1 MKLFIQ
7 IPCLNE
13 EATLPQT
20 LADLPK
26 RIDGID
32 EIEVMVVDDG
42 STDRT
47 VEVAREHGVK
57 HVVSHGTNRGLAAAF
72 SSGRDYALAHGAD
85 ILVNTD
91 ADNQY
96 CGADIGKLVGPI
108 LANRADIVVG
118 CRPILAH
125 KEFSPLKKFL
135 QLCGSWALRRISKT
149 TVRDAPSGFRAFSR
163 DALQRIFLHS
173 RFSYCMETLIQAG
186 ATGMRVASV
195 DIRVNP
201 KTRDSRLFKSI
212 PQYLL
217 RTGGTMIAMF
227 VLYRPGTFFTCL
239 SIPFWL
245 AALFLGCK
253 YLWLVYV
260 AERVG
265 ARFFI
270 PTLVLLLLCA
280 TLAFLLDTLAVVGTL
295 LAANRRLAE
304 EEIYL
309 LRRSLSGRNDI
320 KANCREETSGG

>member
-20 LADLPK
+20 LADLPNA
-26 RIDGID
+26 IDGVD

-57 HVVSHGTNRGLAAAF
+57 HIVSHGTNRGLAAAF

-96 CGADIGKLVGPI
+96 CGADIAKLVVPV
-108 LANRADIVVG
+108 LENRADIVVG
-118 CRPILAH
+118 CRPIVDNP
-125 KEFSPLKKFL
+125 EFSRLKKLL

-186 ATGMRVASV
+186 NTGIRVASV

-201 KTRDSRLFKSI
+201 KTRESRLFKSI
-212 PQYLL
+212 PQYI
-217 RTGGTMIAMF
+217 RKSGGTMLAMF
-227 VLYRPGTFFTCL
+227 VLYRPGRFFMMTSL
-239 SIPFWL
+239 PFWMISL
-245 AALFLGCK
+245 LIGVRALCLRWFGDGLIRNH
-253 YLWLVYV
+253 L
-260 AERVG
+260 
-265 ARFFI
+265 
-270 PTLVLLLLCA
+270 PSLLLLVVFA
-280 TLAFLLDTLAVVGTL
+280 VIAIMLDALAIIGELLKAQ
-295 LAANRRLAE
+295 RRLTE
-304 EEIYL
+304 EVLY
-309 LRRSLSGRNDI
+309 
-320 KANCREETSGG
+320 KVREREQSESKR

>member
-1 MKLFIQ
+1 MKLVIQ

-13 EATLPQT
+13 ESTLPQT

-26 RIDGID
+26 RIDGVD
-32 EIEVMVVDDG
+32 EIEVLVVDDG

-57 HVVSHGTNRGLAAAF
+57 HIVSHGTNRGLAAAS

-96 CGADIGKLVGPI
+96 CGADIAKLVVPV
-108 LANRADIVVG
+108 LENRADIVVG
-118 CRPILAH
+118 CRPIVDNP
-125 KEFSPLKKFL
+125 EFSRTKKFL

-149 TVRDAPSGFRAFSR
+149 MVRDAPSGFRAFSR

-186 ATGMRVASV
+186 AAGMRVVSV
-195 DIRVNP
+195 DVRVNP
-201 KTRDSRLFKSI
+201 KTRDSRLFRSV
-212 PQYLL
+212 PEYL
-217 RTGGTMIAMF
+217 RKTGGTMLSMF
-227 VLYRPGTFFTCL
+227 VLYRPGAFFTLL
-239 SIPFWL
+239 SAPFW
-245 AALFLGCK
+245 AFSLFLGCR

-260 AERVG
+260 ARLVG
-265 ARFFI
+265 TRFFL

-280 TLAFLLDTLAVVGTL
+280 TIAFLLDVLAVIGTL

-304 EEIYL
+304 EEVFL
-309 LRRSLSGRNDI
+309 LRKKG
-320 KANCREETSGG
+320 

>member
-20 LADLPK
+20 LADLPSH
-26 RIDGID
+26 IAGID
-32 EIEVMVVDDG
+32 EIEVLVVDDG

-47 VEVAREHGVK
+47 VEIARENGVR
-57 HVVSHGTNRGLAAAF
+57 HIVSHGTNRGLAAAF

-96 CGADIGKLVGPI
+96 CGADIAKLVIPV
-108 LANRADIVVG
+108 LENRADIVVG
-118 CRPILAH
+118 CRPIVDNP
-125 KEFSPLKKFL
+125 EFSRLKKLL

-186 ATGMRVASV
+186 AAGMRVASV
-195 DIRVNP
+195 DVRVNP
-201 KTRDSRLFKSI
+201 KTRDSRLFKSV
-212 PQYLL
+212 PEYL
-217 RTGGTMIAMF
+217 RKTGGTMLSMF
-227 VLYRPGTFFTCL
+227 VLYRPGAFFTLL
-239 SIPFWL
+239 SAPFWAFSL
-245 AALFLGCK
+245 LLGCR

-260 AERVG
+260 AKLVG
-265 ARFFI
+265 TRFFI

-280 TLAFLLDTLAVVGTL
+280 TIAFLLDVLAVVGTL

-304 EEIYL
+304 EEVFL
-309 LRRSLSGRNDI
+309 LR
-320 KANCREETSGG
+320 KKV

>member
-20 LADLPK
+20 LADLPTH
-26 RIDGID
+26 IDGID

-42 STDRT
+42 SSDRT
-47 VEVAREHGVK
+47 VEVAREHGVQ
-57 HVVSHGTNRGLAAAF
+57 HIVSHGSNRGLAAAF

-96 CGADIGKLVGPI
+96 CGADIAKLVVPVLEGH
-108 LANRADIVVG
+108 ADIVVG
-118 CRPILAH
+118 CRPIVEH
-125 KEFSPLKKFL
+125 KEFSPLKKAL

-149 TVRDAPSGFRAFSR
+149 SVRDAPSGFRAFSR
-163 DALQRIFLHS
+163 TALQRIFLHS

-186 ATGMRVASV
+186 TTGMRVASV

-212 PQYLL
+212 PQYL
-217 RTGGTMIAMF
+217 RKTGGTMLHMF
-227 VLYRPGTFFTCL
+227 LLYRPGAFFSLL
-239 SIPFWL
+239 SVPFWVL
-245 AALFLGCK
+245 SAFFGCR

-260 AERVG
+260 IHRVG
-265 ARFFI
+265 TRLFL
-270 PTLVLLLLCA
+270 PTLMLVLLFA
-280 TLAFLLDTLAVVGTL
+280 TFAILLDVLAILGVL
-295 LAANRRLAE
+295 MAANRRLTE
-304 EEIYL
+304 ESVYL
-309 LRRSLSGRNDI
+309 LRKRMDSSTSMSLV
-320 KANCREETSGG
+320 

>member
-26 RIDGID
+26 HIDGID

-47 VEVAREHGVK
+47 VEVAREHGVR
-57 HVVSHGTNRGLAAAF
+57 HIVSHGTNRGLAAAF

-85 ILVNTD
+85 LLVNTD

-96 CGADIGKLVGPI
+96 CGADIPLLVKPVLEG
-108 LANRADIVVG
+108 RADIVVG
-118 CRPILAH
+118 NRPIVEH
-125 KEFSPLKKFL
+125 KEFSPLKKAL
-135 QLCGSWALRRISKT
+135 QLCGSWALRQISKT

-163 DALQRIFLHS
+163 NALERIFLHS

-186 ATGMRVASV
+186 TTGLRVYDV

-212 PQYLL
+212 PQYL
-217 RTGGTMIAMF
+217 RKTGGTMLHMF
-227 VLYRPGTFFTCL
+227 LLYRPGTFFSLL
-239 SIPFWL
+239 SVPFWIF
-245 AALFLGCK
+245 ALFFGCR

-260 AERVG
+260 IHRVG
-265 ARFFI
+265 SRFFL
-270 PTLVLLLLCA
+270 PTLMLVLLFA
-280 TLAFLLDTLAVVGTL
+280 TFAILLDVLAILGVL
-295 LAANRRLAE
+295 LAANRRLSE
-304 EEIYL
+304 ESIYL
-309 LRRSLSGRNDI
+309 LRKG
-320 KANCREETSGG
+320 

>member
-7 IPCLNE
+7 IPCFNE

-26 RIDGID
+26 QIDGID
-32 EIEVMVVDDG
+32 EIVVMIVDDG

-47 VEVAREHGVK
+47 VEIAREHGVT
-57 HVVSHGTNRGLAAAF
+57 HIVSHGTNRGLAAAF

-85 ILVNTD
+85 VLVNTD

-118 CRPILAH
+118 CRPILTH
-125 KEFSPLKKFL
+125 EEFSPFKKFL

-186 ATGMRVASV
+186 AAGMRVVSV
-195 DIRVNP
+195 DVRVNP
-201 KTRDSRLFKSI
+201 KTRDSRLFKSV
-212 PQYLL
+212 PEYL
-217 RTGGTMIAMF
+217 RKTGATMLMMF
-227 VLYRPGTFFTCL
+227 VLYRPGAFFTLL
-239 SIPFWL
+239 SAPFW
-245 AALFLGCK
+245 AFSLFLGCR

-260 AERVG
+260 AKLVG
-265 ARFFI
+265 TRFFL

-280 TLAFLLDTLAVVGTL
+280 TIAFLLDVLAVIGTL

-304 EEIYL
+304 EEVFL
-309 LRRSLSGRNDI
+309 LRKKG
-320 KANCREETSGG
+320 

>member
-26 RIDGID
+26 HIDGID

-47 VEVAREHGVK
+47 VEVAREHGVR
-57 HVVSHGTNRGLAAAF
+57 HIVSHGSNRGLAAAF

-96 CGADIGKLVGPI
+96 CGADIAKLVVPV
-108 LANRADIVVG
+108 LENRADIVVG
-118 CRPILAH
+118 CRPILDH
-125 KEFSPLKKFL
+125 KEFSPLKKLL

-163 DALQRIFLHS
+163 PALQRIFLHS

-186 ATGMRVASV
+186 TTGMRVASV

-212 PQYLL
+212 PQYL
-217 RTGGTMIAMF
+217 RKTGGTMLHMF
-227 VLYRPGTFFTCL
+227 VLYRPGAFFTLL
-239 SIPFWL
+239 SFPFFLL
-245 AALFLGCK
+245 AAVLGIRFL
-253 YLWLVYV
+253 LLVY
-260 AERVG
+260 A
-265 ARFFI
+265 F
-270 PTLVLLLLCA
+270 PTPTRTHLPSLILLAISAFAGFLCLLLAIL
-280 TLAFLLDTLAVVGTL
+280 GSL

-304 EEIYL
+304 EQIYL
-309 LRRSLSGRNDI
+309 LRKQS
-320 KANCREETSGG
+320 

>member
-26 RIDGID
+26 QIDGID

-57 HVVSHGTNRGLAAAF
+57 HIVSHGTNRGLAAAF

-96 CGADIGKLVGPI
+96 CGADIAKLVVPV
-108 LANRADIVVG
+108 LENRADIVVG
-118 CRPILAH
+118 CRPIVDNP
-125 KEFSPLKKFL
+125 EFSRLKKLL

-186 ATGMRVASV
+186 TTGMRVSSV

-212 PQYLL
+212 PQYL
-217 RTGGTMIAMF
+217 RKTGGTMLSMF
-227 VLYRPGTFFTCL
+227 VLYRPGAFFSLL
-239 SIPFWL
+239 SAPF
-245 AALFLGCK
+245 
-253 YLWLVYV
+253 
-260 AERVG
+260 
-265 ARFFI
+265 
-270 PTLVLLLLCA
+270 
-280 TLAFLLDTLAVVGTL
+280 FLLDTILGVRFLLLVYAFPDPTRTHLPSLILLAISAFAGLLCLLLAVLGSL
-295 LAANRRLAE
+295 LAANRRLSE
-304 EEIYL
+304 DQLHL
-309 LRRSLSGRNDI
+309 LR
-320 KANCREETSGG
+320 KAK

>member
-13 EATLPQT
+13 DATLPQT

-26 RIDGID
+26 TIDGID

-57 HVVSHGTNRGLAAAF
+57 HIVSHGTNRGLAAAF

-96 CGADIGKLVGPI
+96 CGADIGKLVVPV
-108 LANRADIVVG
+108 LENRADIVVG
-118 CRPILAH
+118 CRPIVDNP
-125 KEFSPLKKFL
+125 EFSRRKKLL

-195 DIRVNP
+195 DVRVNP

-212 PQYLL
+212 PQYL
-217 RTGGTMIAMF
+217 RKTGGTMLSMF
-227 VLYRPGTFFTCL
+227 VLYRPGAFFSLL
-239 SIPFWL
+239 SVPFFLL
-245 AALFLGCK
+245 ATILGVRFL
-253 YLWLVYV
+253 LLVY
-260 AERVG
+260 A
-265 ARFFI
+265 FPD
-270 PTLVLLLLCA
+270 PTRTHLPSLILLAISAFAGLLCLLLAVLGS
-280 TLAFLLDTLAVVGTL
+280 LLG
-295 LAANRRLAE
+295 ANRRLAE
-304 EEIYL
+304 EQIYL
-309 LRRSLSGRNDI
+309 LRKQS
-320 KANCREETSGG
+320 

>member
-13 EATLPQT
+13 EDTLPQT

-47 VEVAREHGVK
+47 IEVAREHGVR
-57 HVVSHGTNRGLAAAF
+57 HVVSHGSNRGLAAAF

-108 LANRADIVVG
+108 LENRADIVVG
-118 CRPILAH
+118 CRPILNH
-125 KEFSPLKKFL
+125 KEFSSFKKML

-163 DALQRIFLHS
+163 GALERIFLHS

-186 ATGMRVASV
+186 TTGMRVASV

-212 PQYLL
+212 PQYL
-217 RTGGTMIAMF
+217 RKTGGTMLAMF
-227 VLYRPGTFFTCL
+227 VLYRPGAFFSLLSTPFFLLATTLGVRFLLLIYAFPDPDRTHLPSLILL
-239 SIPFWL
+239 SISAF
-245 AALFLGCK
+245 AG
-253 YLWLVYV
+253 LVC
-260 AERVG
+260 
-265 ARFFI
+265 
-270 PTLVLLLLCA
+270 LLL
-280 TLAFLLDTLAVVGTL
+280 AVLGTL
-295 LAANRRLAE
+295 LAANR
-304 EEIYL
+304 
-309 LRRSLSGRNDI
+309 
-320 KANCREETSGG
+320 

>member
-20 LADLPK
+20 LADLPSH
-26 RIDGID
+26 IAGID
-32 EIEVMVVDDG
+32 EIEVLVVDDG

-47 VEVAREHGVK
+47 VEIARENGVR
-57 HVVSHGTNRGLAAAF
+57 HIVSHGTNRGLAAAF
-72 SSGRDYALAHGAD
+72 STGRDYALAHGAD

-96 CGADIGKLVGPI
+96 CGADIAKLLVP
-108 LANRADIVVG
+108 LLDNRADIVVG
-118 CRPILAH
+118 CRPIVDNP
-125 KEFSPLKKFL
+125 EFSRLKKLL

-195 DIRVNP
+195 DVRVNP
-201 KTRDSRLFKSI
+201 KTRNSRLFTSI
-212 PQYLL
+212 PHYLQK
-217 RTGGTMIAMF
+217 TGGTMLAMF
-227 VLYRPGTFFTCL
+227 VLYRPGAFFTCL
-239 SIPFWL
+239 SVPFWL

-280 TLAFLLDTLAVVGTL
+280 TVAFLLDTLAVVGTL

-304 EEIYL
+304 EEVSL
-309 LRRSLSGRNDI
+309 LRKSQGKTIEPSLYER
-320 KANCREETSGG
+320 K

>member
-20 LADLPK
+20 LADLPTH
-26 RIDGID
+26 IDGID

-47 VEVAREHGVK
+47 VDVAREHGVK
-57 HVVSHGTNRGLAAAF
+57 HVVSHGSNRGLAAAF

-118 CRPILAH
+118 CRPILTH
-125 KEFSPLKKFL
+125 KEFSPFKKFL

-163 DALQRIFLHS
+163 NALSRIFLHS

-186 ATGMRVASV
+186 TTGMRVSSV

-212 PQYLL
+212 PQYL
-217 RTGGTMIAMF
+217 RKTGGTMLSMF
-227 VLYRPGTFFTCL
+227 VLYRPGAFFSLL
-239 SIPFWL
+239 SVPFFLL
-245 AALFLGCK
+245 ATILGVRFL
-253 YLWLVYV
+253 LLVY
-260 AERVG
+260 A
-265 ARFFI
+265 FPD
-270 PTLVLLLLCA
+270 PTRTHLPSLILLAISAFAGLLCLLLAVLGS
-280 TLAFLLDTLAVVGTL
+280 LLG
-295 LAANRRLAE
+295 ANRRLAE
-304 EEIYL
+304 EQIYL
-309 LRRSLSGRNDI
+309 LRKQS
-320 KANCREETSGG
+320 

>member
-7 IPCLNE
+7 IPCFNE

-26 RIDGID
+26 AIDGVD

-47 VEVAREHGVK
+47 VEVAHECGVK

-125 KEFSPLKKFL
+125 KEFSPFKKFL

-186 ATGMRVASV
+186 AAGMRVASV
-195 DIRVNP
+195 DVRVNP
-201 KTRDSRLFKSI
+201 KTRDSRLFKSV
-212 PQYLL
+212 PEYL
-217 RTGGTMIAMF
+217 RKTGGTMLSMF
-227 VLYRPGTFFTCL
+227 VLYRPGAFFTLL
-239 SIPFWL
+239 SAPFW
-245 AALFLGCK
+245 AFSLFLGCR

-260 AERVG
+260 AKLVG
-265 ARFFI
+265 TRFFL

-280 TLAFLLDTLAVVGTL
+280 TIAFLLDVLAVIGTL

-304 EEIYL
+304 EEVFL
-309 LRRSLSGRNDI
+309 LRKKG
-320 KANCREETSGG
+320 

>member
-13 EATLPQT
+13 EDTLPQT

-47 VEVAREHGVK
+47 IEVAREHGVR
-57 HVVSHGTNRGLAAAF
+57 HVVSHGSNRGLAAAF

-108 LANRADIVVG
+108 LENRADIVVG
-118 CRPILAH
+118 CRPILNH
-125 KEFSPLKKFL
+125 KEFSSFKKML

-163 DALQRIFLHS
+163 GALERIFLHS

-186 ATGMRVASV
+186 TTGMRVASV

-212 PQYLL
+212 PQYL
-217 RTGGTMIAMF
+217 RKTGGTMLAMF
-227 VLYRPGTFFTCL
+227 VLYRPGAFFSLLSTPFFLLATTLGVRFLLLIYAVPDPDRTHLPSLILL
-239 SIPFWL
+239 SISAF
-245 AALFLGCK
+245 AG
-253 YLWLVYV
+253 LVC
-260 AERVG
+260 
-265 ARFFI
+265 
-270 PTLVLLLLCA
+270 LLL
-280 TLAFLLDTLAVVGTL
+280 AVLGTL
-295 LAANRRLAE
+295 LAANRRLADE
-304 EEIYL
+304 QLFL
-309 LRRSLSGRNDI
+309 LRSENEGQKR
-320 KANCREETSGG
+320 A

>member
-20 LADLPK
+20 LADLPTH
-26 RIDGID
+26 IDGID

-57 HVVSHGTNRGLAAAF
+57 HVVSHGSNRGLAAAF

-85 ILVNTD
+85 LLVNTD

-96 CGADIGKLVGPI
+96 CGADIAKLVVPV
-108 LANRADIVVG
+108 LENKADIVVG
-118 CRPILAH
+118 CRPIVDNP
-125 KEFSPLKKFL
+125 EFSRVKKLL

-163 DALQRIFLHS
+163 NALSRIFLHS

-186 ATGMRVASV
+186 TTGMRVSSV

-212 PQYLL
+212 PQYL
-217 RTGGTMIAMF
+217 RKTGGTMLSMF
-227 VLYRPGTFFTCL
+227 VLYRPGAFFSLL
-239 SIPFWL
+239 SVPFFLL
-245 AALFLGCK
+245 ATILGVRFLI
-253 YLWLVYV
+253 LVY
-260 AERVG
+260 AFPDPNRTHLPSLILLAISAFAG
-265 ARFFI
+265 
-270 PTLVLLLLCA
+270 LLCLLLAVLGS
-280 TLAFLLDTLAVVGTL
+280 LLG
-295 LAANRRLAE
+295 ANRRLAE
-304 EEIYL
+304 EQIYL
-309 LRRSLSGRNDI
+309 LR
-320 KANCREETSGG
+320 KQP

>member
-20 LADLPK
+20 LADLPTH
-26 RIDGID
+26 IDGID

-47 VEVAREHGVK
+47 VDVAREHGVK
-57 HVVSHGTNRGLAAAF
+57 HVVSHGSNRGLAAAF

-91 ADNQY
+91 ANNQY

-118 CRPILAH
+118 CRPILTH
-125 KEFSPLKKFL
+125 KEFSPFKKFL

-163 DALQRIFLHS
+163 NALSRIFLHS

-186 ATGMRVASV
+186 TTGMRVSSV

-212 PQYLL
+212 PQYL
-217 RTGGTMIAMF
+217 RKTGGTMLSMF
-227 VLYRPGTFFTCL
+227 VLYRPGAFFSLL
-239 SIPFWL
+239 SVPFFLL
-245 AALFLGCK
+245 ATILGVRFL
-253 YLWLVYV
+253 LLVY
-260 AERVG
+260 A
-265 ARFFI
+265 FPD
-270 PTLVLLLLCA
+270 PTRTHLPSLILLAISAFAGLLCLLLAVLGS
-280 TLAFLLDTLAVVGTL
+280 LLG
-295 LAANRRLAE
+295 ANRRLAE
-304 EEIYL
+304 EQIYL
-309 LRRSLSGRNDI
+309 LRKQS
-320 KANCREETSGG
+320 

>member
-20 LADLPK
+20 LADLPTH
-26 RIDGID
+26 IDGID
-32 EIEVMVVDDG
+32 EIEVLIVDDG

-47 VEVAREHGVK
+47 VEVAREYGVK
-57 HVVSHGTNRGLAAAF
+57 HIVSHGSNRGLAAAF

-96 CGADIGKLVGPI
+96 CGADIAKLVMPV
-108 LANRADIVVG
+108 LENKADIVVG
-118 CRPILAH
+118 CRPILEH
-125 KEFSPLKKFL
+125 KEFSPLKKLL

-186 ATGMRVASV
+186 TTGMRVSSV

-212 PQYLL
+212 PQYL
-217 RTGGTMIAMF
+217 RKTGGTMLHMF
-227 VLYRPGTFFTCL
+227 VLYRPGSFFSLL
-239 SIPFWL
+239 SAPFFL
-245 AALFLGCK
+245 LSAALGVRFL
-253 YLWLVYV
+253 LLVY
-260 AERVG
+260 AFPSPGRTHFPSLILL
-265 ARFFI
+265 AISAFI
-270 PTLVLLLLCA
+270 GLVCLLLAIL
-280 TLAFLLDTLAVVGTL
+280 GSL

-304 EEIYL
+304 EQLNLARKI
-309 LRRSLSGRNDI
+309 ND
-320 KANCREETSGG
+320 GQF

>member
-20 LADLPK
+20 LADLP
-26 RIDGID
+26 RHIDGID

-47 VEVAREHGVK
+47 VEAAHEHGVR
-57 HVVSHGTNRGLAAAF
+57 HIVSHGTNRGLAAAF
-72 SSGRDYALAHGAD
+72 SSGRDYALTHGAD

-118 CRPILAH
+118 CRPILTH

-135 QLCGSWALRRISKT
+135 QLCGSWALRCISQT

-163 DALQRIFLHS
+163 NSLQRIFLHS

-186 ATGMRVASV
+186 TTGMRVASV

-212 PQYLL
+212 PQYL
-217 RTGGTMIAMF
+217 RKTGGTMLHMF
-227 VLYRPGTFFTCL
+227 VLYRPGAFFTLL
-239 SIPFWL
+239 SSPFFLL
-245 AALFLGCK
+245 AAILGIRFLV
-253 YLWLVYV
+253 LVY
-260 AERVG
+260 G
-265 ARFFI
+265 FPNPARTHLPSLILLAISAFAG
-270 PTLVLLLLCA
+270 LVCLLLAIL
-280 TLAFLLDTLAVVGTL
+280 GSL

-304 EEIYL
+304 EQIYL
-309 LRRSLSGRNDI
+309 LRKQS
-320 KANCREETSGG
+320 

>member
-20 LADLPK
+20 LADLPT

-32 EIEVMVVDDG
+32 EIEVLVVDDG

-47 VEVAREHGVK
+47 VEIAREHGVR
-57 HVVSHGTNRGLAAAF
+57 HIVSHGTNRGLAAAF

-96 CGADIGKLVGPI
+96 CGADIAKLVAPVLEG
-108 LANRADIVVG
+108 RADIVVG

-125 KEFSPLKKFL
+125 REFGPLKKAL
-135 QLCGSWALRRISKT
+135 QLAGSWALRRISQT
-149 TVRDAPSGFRAFSR
+149 SVRDAPSGFRAFSR
-163 DALQRIFLHS
+163 TALERIFIHS

-186 ATGMRVASV
+186 TCGMRVASV

-201 KTRDSRLFKSI
+201 KTRDSRLFRSI
-212 PQYLL
+212 PQYL
-217 RTGGTMIAMF
+217 RKTGGAMLHMF
-227 VLYRPGTFFTCL
+227 LLYRPGAFFSL
-239 SIPFWL
+239 ASVPFW
-245 AALFLGCK
+245 AAAGFFGCR

-260 AERVG
+260 IHRVG
-265 ARFFI
+265 SRFFL
-270 PTLVLLLLCA
+270 PTLMLVLLCA
-280 TLAFLLDTLAVVGTL
+280 TFALLLDVLAILGVL
-295 LAANRRLAE
+295 LAANRRLTE
-304 EEIYL
+304 EAICL
-309 LRRSLSGRNDI
+309 LRQRR
-320 KANCREETSGG
+320 AGGAS

>member
-26 RIDGID
+26 AIDGVD
-32 EIEVMVVDDG
+32 EIEVLVVDDG

-47 VEVAREHGVK
+47 VEVARSHGVK
-57 HVVSHGTNRGLAAAF
+57 HIVSHGTNRGLAAAF
-72 SSGRDYALAHGAD
+72 SSGRDYALDHGAD

-96 CGADIGKLVGPI
+96 CGADIAKLVVPV
-108 LANRADIVVG
+108 LENRADIVVG

-125 KEFSPLKKFL
+125 KEFSPLKKLL

-173 RFSYCMETLIQAG
+173 RFSYCMETLVQAG
-186 ATGMRVASV
+186 TTGMRVSSV

-201 KTRDSRLFKSI
+201 KTRDSRLFKSV
-212 PQYLL
+212 PQYL
-217 RTGGTMIAMF
+217 RKTGGTMLSMF
-227 VLYRPGTFFTCL
+227 VLYRPGAFFSLL
-239 SIPFWL
+239 SAPFFLL
-245 AALFLGCK
+245 AAFLGVRF
-253 YLWLVYV
+253 LVLVY
-260 AERVG
+260 AFPDP
-265 ARFFI
+265 ARTHLPSLI
-270 PTLVLLLLCA
+270 LLAISAFAGFLCI
-280 TLAFLLDTLAVVGTL
+280 LLAVLGSL

-304 EEIYL
+304 EQL
-309 LRRSLSGRNDI
+309 FLTRCHQSS
-320 KANCREETSGG
+320 

>member
-13 EATLPQT
+13 ESTLPQT

-26 RIDGID
+26 HIDGID

-47 VEVAREHGVK
+47 VEVARECGVK
-57 HVVSHGTNRGLAAAF
+57 HVVSHGSNRGLAAAF

-96 CGADIGKLVGPI
+96 CGADIGKLVG
-108 LANRADIVVG
+108 

-125 KEFSPLKKFL
+125 KEFSPFKKFL
-135 QLCGSWALRRISKT
+135 QLCGSWALRQISKT

-163 DALQRIFLHS
+163 NALSRIFLHS

-186 ATGMRVASV
+186 TTGMRVSSV

-212 PQYLL
+212 PQYL
-217 RTGGTMIAMF
+217 RKTGGTMLSMF
-227 VLYRPGTFFTCL
+227 VLYRPGGFFSLLSVPFFVLSTILGCRYVWLVYIVGNTGKTYYIPSLILLSVSAFIGALCL
-239 SIPFWL
+239 LL
-245 AALFLGCK
+245 AALGS
-253 YLWLVYV
+253 
-260 AERVG
+260 
-265 ARFFI
+265 
-270 PTLVLLLLCA
+270 
-280 TLAFLLDTLAVVGTL
+280 L
-295 LAANRRLAE
+295 LAANRRLE
-304 EEIYL
+304 EEQLFL
-309 LRRSLSGRNDI
+309 LRRTASIG
-320 KANCREETSGG
+320 AN

>member
-13 EATLPQT
+13 ESTLPQT

-26 RIDGID
+26 HIDGID
-32 EIEVMVVDDG
+32 EIEVVVIDDG
-42 STDRT
+42 STDCT
-47 VEVAREHGVK
+47 VEVARQCGVK
-57 HVVSHGTNRGLAAAF
+57 HVVSHGSNRGLAAAF

-96 CGADIGKLVGPI
+96 CGADIGKLIGPI

-118 CRPILAH
+118 CRPILNH
-125 KEFSPLKKFL
+125 KEFSSLKKLL

-163 DALQRIFLHS
+163 DALSRIFLHS

-212 PQYLL
+212 PQYL
-217 RTGGTMIAMF
+217 RKTGGTMLAMF
-227 VLYRPGTFFTCL
+227 ALYRPGRFFSLL
-239 SIPFWL
+239 SLPFFL
-245 AALFLGCK
+245 LSAFLGFRFLFLVYWIGNTGRTY
-253 YLWLVYV
+253 YLPSL
-260 AERVG
+260 
-265 ARFFI
+265 I
-270 PTLVLLLLCA
+270 L
-280 TLAFLLDTLAVVGTL
+280 LAVCSFTGMVCLLMAVLGTL
-295 LAANRRLAE
+295 LAANRRLE
-304 EEIYL
+304 EEQIYQ
-309 LRRSLSGRNDI
+309 LRTFM
-320 KANCREETSGG
+320 K

>member
-20 LADLPK
+20 LADLPTH
-26 RIDGID
+26 IDGID

-57 HVVSHGTNRGLAAAF
+57 HIVSHGTNRGLAAAF

-96 CGADIGKLVGPI
+96 CGADIPLLVKPVLEG
-108 LANRADIVVG
+108 RADIVVG
-118 CRPILAH
+118 NRPIVEH
-125 KEFSPLKKFL
+125 KEFSPLKKAL
-135 QLCGSWALRRISKT
+135 QLCGSWALRQISKT
-149 TVRDAPSGFRAFSR
+149 TVRDAPSGFRAFSSN
-163 DALQRIFLHS
+163 ALERIFLHS

-186 ATGMRVASV
+186 TTGLRVSDV

-212 PQYLL
+212 PQYL
-217 RTGGTMIAMF
+217 RKTGGTMLHMF
-227 VLYRPGTFFTCL
+227 LLYRPGAFFSLL
-239 SIPFWL
+239 SAPFWL
-245 AALFLGCK
+245 LSLFLGCK
-253 YLWLVYV
+253 YLWMVYWLQ
-260 AERVG
+260 RPG
-265 ARFFI
+265 TRFYL
-270 PTLVLLLLCA
+270 PTLILLVISATFALLFDALAILGVLL
-280 TLAFLLDTLAVVGTL
+280 G
-295 LAANRRLAE
+295 ANRRLTE
-304 EEIYL
+304 EAVCL
-309 LRRSLSGRNDI
+309 LRRDKQKI
-320 KANCREETSGG
+320 V

>member
-7 IPCLNE
+7 IPCFNE

-26 RIDGID
+26 QIDGID
-32 EIEVMVVDDG
+32 EIVVMIVDDG

-47 VEVAREHGVK
+47 VEVAREHGVT
-57 HVVSHGTNRGLAAAF
+57 HIVSHGTNRGLAAAF

-85 ILVNTD
+85 VLVNTD

-118 CRPILAH
+118 CRPILTH
-125 KEFSPLKKFL
+125 EEFSPLKKFL

-186 ATGMRVASV
+186 AAGMRVVSV
-195 DIRVNP
+195 DVRVNP
-201 KTRDSRLFKSI
+201 KTRDSRLFKSV
-212 PQYLL
+212 PEYL
-217 RTGGTMIAMF
+217 RKTGATMLTMF
-227 VLYRPGTFFTCL
+227 VLYRPGAFFTLL
-239 SIPFWL
+239 SAPFW
-245 AALFLGCK
+245 AFSLFLGCR

-260 AERVG
+260 AKLVG
-265 ARFFI
+265 TRFFL

-280 TLAFLLDTLAVVGTL
+280 TIAFLLDVLAVIGTL

-304 EEIYL
+304 EEVFL
-309 LRRSLSGRNDI
+309 LRKKG
-320 KANCREETSGG
+320 